1 MCERHTKKE
10 WAIVWGIIAS
20 GHFAHCKKKKTGK
33 YKFRTV
39 IVGPLCMIMTYTYFI
54 CICCF
59 ADLAATRHALGVSC
73 VPNGT
78 FWAHE
83 QCKAEP
89 KGLCQPQVL
98 LCSGGGSSDD
108 ISIFLHASSLQHN
121 TFLAKQNEIRINL
134 GNGGSGKKTLISS
147 DCLVWIRFFF
157 FVLLRKT
164 EWKITFS
171 FRLSPMLPDAIGHL
185 QINGLKRANEFKIRY
200 ALLANMQETVSNTRC
215 NAATN

>member
-1 MCERHTKKE
+1 M
-10 WAIVWGIIAS
+10 WATHEKRVS
-20 GHFAHCKKKKTGK
+20 HCLRDYRIRTLCALQKKKKTGK

-157 FVLLRKT
+157 L
-164 EWKITFS
+164 FS
-171 FRLSPMLPDAIGHL
+171 FGKPSEKLPFPFDCPQCCPMRSVICKLMDWKERMNSKFVTL
-185 QINGLKRANEFKIRY
+185 Y
-200 ALLANMQETVSNTRC
+200 
-215 NAATN
+215 

>member
-1 MCERHTKKE
+1 MSDTRKKSE
-10 WAIVWGIIAS
+10 PLFEGLSHRDTLRTA
-20 GHFAHCKKKKTGK
+20 KKKKSGK

-157 FVLLRKT
+157 CSPSENRVKNYLF
-164 EWKITFS
+164 
-171 FRLSPMLPDAIGHL
+171 LSIVP
-185 QINGLKRANEFKIRY
+185 
-200 ALLANMQETVSNTRC
+200 
-215 NAATN
+215 NAARCDRSFAN